1 MPEYSQSTIH
11 MRSPVSRK
19 FSHSGSQWQ
28 ADERQRVGG
37 KRGAHGSGLAH
48 HVVIARRAAAM
59 SLPASTLR

>member
-28 ADERQRVGG
+28 
-37 KRGAHGSGLAH
+37 GARLAGLAFSTS
-48 HVVIARRAAAM
+48 RT
-59 SLPASTLR
+59 ASASRTTSW